1 MTWHRK
7 PTQCLH
13 RENSQHILFTL
24 FAVVVVVVFVLLTF
38 NAKSFAVSIWCKA
51 WLRTLGWLQSC
62 LVAAGR
68 GSGRSPA
75 ARGRCRGALQRQL
88 GSRGS
93 AHTAGGAF
101 LQTGLGAGS
110 LQGWVQSGGGH
121 VLDDF
126 HLLILE
132 AALQEATE
140 MGGSAG
146 QNPGQEG
153 PQGLGSGSSPGQWQ
167 LPECPGFNPIH
178 LGTASVTPGR
188 GRGFASSRDAGCP

>member
-68 GSGRSPA
+68 GSGRSPE

-140 MGGSAG
+140 MGGGLLART
-146 QNPGQEG
+146 
-153 PQGLGSGSSPGQWQ
+153 QGKKVHKGLAQVLLQGSGSFQSVQGLTP
-167 LPECPGFNPIH
+167 FI
-178 LGTASVTPGR
+178 LGWLL
-188 GRGFASSRDAGCP
+188 